1 MTISDGTNGLHYY
14 RDMYIKLS
22 YFVFIHPAKHI
33 GCNMCTVGLPKLC
46 VHYFLKF
53 PHSMLL

>member
-22 YFVFIHPAKHI
+22 YFVFIHACCSAVVLAKHI

-46 VHYFLKF
+46 VYYF
-53 PHSMLL
+53 